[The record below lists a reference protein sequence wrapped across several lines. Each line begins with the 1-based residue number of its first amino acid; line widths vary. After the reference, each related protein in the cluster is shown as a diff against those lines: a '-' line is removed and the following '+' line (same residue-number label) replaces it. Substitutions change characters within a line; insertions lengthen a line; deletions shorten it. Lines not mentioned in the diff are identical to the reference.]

1 MKIGIISDT
10 HDYLDPATAKYFAGC
25 DEIWHA
31 GDIGSPRILEELNK
45 IKPTVAVFGNI
56 DNQEIFH
63 LAPEN
68 QLFEREGVKILI
80 THIAGKP
87 PKYNTRVKKLIQ
99 ENQPKMLVCGH
110 SHILKVEYDKTN
122 EVLYVNPGAAGQH
135 GFHHMKTL
143 LRLDLIDGSI
153 KNLEVIE
160 LGLRGK
166 MS

>member
-10 HDYLDPATAKYFAGC
+10 HDYLDPAVAKYFASC

-68 QLFEREGVKILI
+68 QIFEREGVKILI